1 MGDWRSVLRTLV
13 ESLEPV
19 MSEARKYPRSFQ
31 FCEQKKRNPYLIQ
44 AGFSYFSVTLNQELV
59 YSGNFQQGSS
69 FQTPESIPKQRLE
82 W

>member
-13 ESLEPV
+13 ESLDPV
-19 MSEARKYPRSFQ
+19 MSEARKYPSSFQ

-44 AGFSYFSVTLNQELV
+44 VGFSYLVTLNQELV